1 MVSLNKI
8 FYLSN
13 FLSVFSSY
21 FTSIQFYFIL
31 LNIVDKIDKT
41 SSGISFSVDG
51 LDNFIKFEENS
62 RKFVQFDAI
71 RIN

>member
-62 RKFVQFDAI
+62 RNSFNSTQFV
-71 RIN
+71 

>member
-1 MVSLNKI
+1 MVSLHKI

>member
-41 SSGISFSVDG
+41 SSGISFSMDG

-62 RKFVQFDAI
+62 KNSFNSTQFV
-71 RIN
+71 